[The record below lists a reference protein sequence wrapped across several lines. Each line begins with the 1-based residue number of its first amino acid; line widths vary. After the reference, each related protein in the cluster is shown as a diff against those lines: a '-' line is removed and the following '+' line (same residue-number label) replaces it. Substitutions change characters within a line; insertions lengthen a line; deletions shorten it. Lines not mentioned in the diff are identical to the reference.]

1 MLHERFEALA
11 QAQPDALAVEHGA
24 TRLCYAELNAQANRI
39 AHYLIGL
46 GVAPE
51 QRVAVCMERGPRM
64 IAALLGI
71 LKVGAAYLPIDPNC
85 PPERIAF
92 MGEDSGAC
100 ALLTETVLAAACT
113 GAAPVTVVL
122 DDAASAGAIGAQRDV
137 NPQRPGLDARHLAY
151 VMYTSGSTGTPEG
164 RHDRTPQRG
173 PSGAG
178 QSGRADRRA

>member
-71 LKVGAAYLPIDPNC
+71 LKVA
-85 PPERIAF
+85 PPTCRSTRTARR
-92 MGEDSGAC
+92 SGSPSWAR
-100 ALLTETVLAAACT
+100 T
-113 GAAPVTVVL
+113 AAP
-122 DDAASAGAIGAQRDV
+122 A
-137 NPQRPGLDARHLAY
+137 HC
-151 VMYTSGSTGTPEG
+151 
-164 RHDRTPQRG
+164 
-173 PSGAG
+173 
-178 QSGRADRRA
+178 